1 MDKPYLVMKKLPF
14 IFAFFI
20 FLSVSSFSFR
30 AEEKPKFTISIK
42 GLNHDLQE
50 GLKTNE
56 FAKMRIESNDENV
69 KVESFEITLARG
81 NRAISNLTIDSNT
94 FDLRKYKGQARSGDR
109 IVIEIKK
116 LKFAS
121 EPQDRIKAV
130 FAIVVN

>member
-1 MDKPYLVMKKLPF
+1 MKKLPF

-30 AEEKPKFTISIK
+30 AEEKPEFTISIK

-94 FDLRKYKGQARSGDR
+94 FDLGKYKGQARSGDS

-121 EPQDRIKAV
+121 EPQDRTKAV
-130 FAIVVN
+130 FVIVVN